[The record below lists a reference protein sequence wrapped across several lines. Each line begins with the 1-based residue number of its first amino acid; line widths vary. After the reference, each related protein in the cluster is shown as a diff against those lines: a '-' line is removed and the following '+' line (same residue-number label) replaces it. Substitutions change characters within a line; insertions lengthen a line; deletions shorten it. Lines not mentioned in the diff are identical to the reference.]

1 MTVPTNKD
9 CTVAGFTLETFI
21 DKMDIGG
28 RKEGES
34 MREASIGWRLS
45 LTELKSKVGLKGL
58 HQESVHFEVSPHQNG
73 MS

>member
-1 MTVPTNKD
+1 MTVPMNKD
-9 CTVAGFTLETFI
+9 STVAGFTLETFI
-21 DKMDIGG
+21 DKKDIGS
-28 RKEGES
+28 RKEGGAV
-34 MREASIGWRLS
+34 REASKEYLLS